1 MKLRKSQDNVV
12 ISGVLGG
19 IGEYY
24 EVDPTIIRIGF
35 VLLSFVNIFPL
46 IPLYIIAALLM
57 PESSP
62 KKQEDAPH
70 LKEEQRI
77 DKSFINKHNVTE
89 VKEDDWSDF

>member
-1 MKLRKSQDNVV
+1 M

-24 EVDPTIIRIGF
+24 EIDPTVLRIGF
-35 VLLSFVNIFPL
+35 VILSFFNILPL

-57 PESSP
+57 PEAAP
-62 KKQEDAPH
+62 KKKEDAPH
-70 LKEEQRI
+70 LQKEQRI
-77 DKSFINKHNVTE
+77 DKSFINKDNVTE